1 MEKLSIQRRRFI
13 ITRKERTEIFCGLAR
28 NYTFKKLPEIGDTSI
43 KTYMS
48 RKKAE
53 SAYLRSW
60 YNAKL
65 SDIEVLEITESYLET

>member
-1 MEKLSIQRRRFI
+1 MEKLKIERARFV

-28 NYTFKKLPEIGDTSI
+28 NYTFKKISEIGDTSI

-48 RKKAE
+48 KKKAE

-60 YNAKL
+60 YNAEL
-65 SDIEVLEITESYLET
+65 SDIEVLEITESYLEI